1 MERTAW
7 VYRDVSSLQKYE
19 RPDVKTKQAV
29 CKSFRLECGG
39 DQNGKTKMTAVTVV
53 KREQGYTVDGVPS
66 KKVCVE
72 SLPRGSRFYN
82 CSFNLN

>member
-1 MERTAW
+1 M
-7 VYRDVSSLQKYE
+7 YGSLQKNE
-19 RPDVKTKQAV
+19 RPNVKTKQAV
-29 CKSFRLECGG
+29 CKSFRFECGG